1 MNVVIPPLFF
11 YVLVTMLVVFG
22 ACASSRWA
30 AAAPS
35 AS

>member
-11 YVLVTMLVVFG
+11 YVLGTMLVVFG
-22 ACASSRWA
+22 ALRVFTLA